1 MKKGLLTLLIVLFA
15 TAVYADV
22 TFSIS
27 GDAWERG
34 DFIRN
39 QDFLDKV
46 TQTAS
51 LGALS
56 PTIYN
61 GPVSTTKDTSQA
73 FYDGAFFLY
82 PKITM
87 DNAEINMRLA
97 IRKQIWDSSYDAFES
112 PDANAGSSAS
122 NILVDRAYLT
132 YHFSKD
138 STLDVGLQEAFT
150 WGSSFA
156 DNEGNAYRVKFAQTT
171 PVGLFGVVL
180 EKFAEQSNADIP
192 DNNYKDASDIAFFGV
207 TKAGDIWV
215 KPLIYLLNWSSGF
228 TTGPLKAYPDSRIGY
243 YALELNGDL
252 GPASFDSE
260 FGYKTWHFTSVDS
273 NAYKDPNVWGAYVT
287 VFKALDVAKPGLT
300 LVYDSWDKDDGPK
313 NPATGKP
320 LGWGFDS
327 GNDFKSNLIFGGQGV
342 DHENP
347 VSVPLGE
354 NPWEAE
360 IDGADLMAFTM
371 IKPYIVDIKTP
382 IPNLTGSA
390 SVSYMSSNQKDTM
403 WDGAKAYE
411 VDLGAAY
418 QLSKYVVYSVG
429 AGYGKCDFS
438 SKGKEL
444 GGLKGNPDAIYAV
457 QHMIKINF

>member
-34 DFIRN
+34 DYIRN
-39 QDFLDKV
+39 QAFLDKPEGKS
-46 TQTAS
+46 AF
-51 LGALS
+51 
-56 PTIYN
+56 
-61 GPVSTTKDTSQA
+61 DTSQA
-73 FYDGAFFLY
+73 FYDGGFFLY

-97 IRKQIWDSSYDAFES
+97 IRKQIWDSSNDAF
-112 PDANAGSSAS
+112 DLADTGAAT

-150 WGSSFA
+150 WGTSFA
-156 DNEGNAYRVKFAQTT
+156 DNEGNAYRIKFAQTT
-171 PVGLFGVVL
+171 PVGLFGIVL
-180 EKFAEQSNADIP
+180 EKMAEQGDNADAP
-192 DNNYKDASDIAFFGV
+192 GNNYKDANDIALFAV
-207 TKAGDIWV
+207 TKAGDIWI

-228 TTGPLKAYPDSRIGY
+228 TTGPLATYQDSRIGY
-243 YALELNGDL
+243 YALALNGNL
-252 GPASFDSE
+252 GPASFESE
-260 FGYKTWHFTSVDS
+260 FGYKTWHFTSVD
-273 NAYKDPNVWGAYVT
+273 APLYKDPNVWGAYVN
-287 VFKALDVAKPGLT
+287 VFKALDTAKPGLT
-300 LVYDSWDKDDGPK
+300 LVYDSWDKDAGLK
-313 NPATGKP
+313 LGNGKVT
-320 LGWGFDS
+320 GWGFDS

-354 NPWEAE
+354 NAWEGD
-360 IDGADLMAFTM
+360 IDGADIMAFTM

-382 IPNLTGSA
+382 IPNLTASA
-390 SVSYMSSNQKDTM
+390 SASYMSSNQKDTM

-411 VDLGAAY
+411 VDLGVAY

-429 AGYGKCDFS
+429 AGYGKCDLS
-438 SKGKEL
+438 TKGRTIVSNSVVPGAPPIE
-444 GGLKGNPDAIYAV
+444 NPDAIWAV